1 MNLFAPGLREA
12 RRLFDRQIN
21 RFSLLIARRNLA
33 AAEYDLGLLG
43 WQQADFEGDAQRHI
57 DQLTD
62 VERQQSKLT
71 NESAGIGQA
80 IRELHAQRAAERE
93 RYEETLAQLEERRD
107 QAAAPVDDAERH
119 LAARRKNS
127 VDFDGLI
134 AELDRELA
142 GVREL
147 YEKLRAVEVRTPQ
160 MSDEVLR
167 LRNRTVEI
175 PHAQDDLRKRR
186 VQAANDIRALEEK
199 LARGRSVLSAAEE
212 ALRKLHADFDKADDA
227 LGRQIAVRERRKQG
241 MEKQS
246 EDLESAKGKPYRQI
260 GQILADSGIAP
271 MNQPQALEAVH
282 RRRAIVVR
290 LAKAIASSIEASGH
304 EDRAVLRKSALA
316 WAAVALLM
324 GFAAWGFLR

>member
-33 AAEYDLGLLG
+33 AAEHDLGLLG

-71 NESAGIGQA
+71 NESAVIGQA
-80 IRELHAQRAAERE
+80 IREMSAQRDAERE
-93 RYEETLAQLEERRD
+93 RYEEKLAQLEERRD
-107 QAAAPVDDAERH
+107 EAAAPVDDAERH
-119 LAARRKNS
+119 LAARRKND

-134 AELDRELA
+134 AELDREVA

-160 MSDEVLR
+160 MNDEVMR
-167 LRNRTVEI
+167 LRNRMVEI
-175 PHAQDDLRKRR
+175 PNAQDELRSRR
-186 VQAANDIRALEEK
+186 VQAANDIRAFEEK
-199 LARGRSVLSAAEE
+199 LARGQPVLVAAEA
-212 ALRKLHADFDKADDA
+212 ALRKLHEGFAKADDV
-227 LGRQIAVRERRKQG
+227 LGRQIAVRERRKRG

-246 EDLESAKGKPYRQI
+246 EDLESAKGMPYRQI

-271 MNQPQALEAVH
+271 MNQPQALEAVR

-304 EDRAVLRKSALA
+304 EDRAVLRKSWFA
-316 WAAVALLM
+316 WAAVAFIVQLV
-324 GFAAWGFLR
+324 AWCVWH